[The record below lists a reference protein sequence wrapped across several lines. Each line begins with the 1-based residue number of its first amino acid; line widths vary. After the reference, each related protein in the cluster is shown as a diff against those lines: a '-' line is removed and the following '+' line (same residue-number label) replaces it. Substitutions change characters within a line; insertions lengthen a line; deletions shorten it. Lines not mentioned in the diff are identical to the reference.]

1 MDFLKVLITTDW
13 YAPVVNGVVTSV
25 LNLEKFLRELGHE
38 VKVLTLSERI
48 RSHKTEN
55 VYYVKSM
62 PAPVY
67 PEARV
72 GFIKHRYYKE
82 IVEWRPDIIHSQC
95 EFSTYVMA
103 QIIAHKL
110 SIPVV
115 HTYHTVYEDYTHYF
129 SPSKK
134 YGKMAV
140 SVLTKT
146 LMNHTDKVI
155 VPTEKVKTLLL
166 GYGVEREM
174 FVLPTGIDLEKFKK
188 QPTAERLAEL
198 KTKHG
203 IPEENKV
210 MICLCRLAK
219 EKNITELLE
228 FFRELDPPKTTF
240 LIVGGG
246 PYFKE
251 LKKEAENLCR
261 GMSVIFTDMVSPDE
275 VPDYYK
281 LGDIFVSASTSETQ
295 GLTYVEALA
304 NGLPALCRRDPCLEN
319 VVVDNENG
327 FVYENFE
334 DFKKYAEKML
344 TDDSLRAALSQ
355 GALESS
361 KKFSTY
367 AFAERAV
374 EIYKKAL
381 KDKEN
386 GVHTRRFGF

>member
-82 IVEWRPDIIHSQC
+82 IVEWGPDIIHSQC

-155 VPTEKVKTLLL
+155 VPTE
-166 GYGVEREM
+166 ER
-174 FVLPTGIDLEKFKK
+174 
-188 QPTAERLAEL
+188 
-198 KTKHG
+198 
-203 IPEENKV
+203 
-210 MICLCRLAK
+210 CLC
-219 EKNITELLE
+219 
-228 FFRELDPPKTTF
+228 
-240 LIVGGG
+240 
-246 PYFKE
+246 
-251 LKKEAENLCR
+251 CR
-261 GMSVIFTDMVSPDE
+261 Q
-275 VPDYYK
+275 
-281 LGDIFVSASTSETQ
+281 A
-295 GLTYVEALA
+295 
-304 NGLPALCRRDPCLEN
+304 
-319 VVVDNENG
+319 
-327 FVYENFE
+327 
-334 DFKKYAEKML
+334 
-344 TDDSLRAALSQ
+344 
-355 GALESS
+355 
-361 KKFSTY
+361 
-367 AFAERAV
+367 
-374 EIYKKAL
+374 
-381 KDKEN
+381 
-386 GVHTRRFGF
+386 

>member
-1 MDFLKVLITTDW
+1 MSDTSPIVLCGFMGCGKTTVGKIISKRTELEFIDMDSYIEKKE
-13 YAPVVNGVVTSV
+13 GCSV
-25 LNLEKFLRELGHE
+25 
-38 VKVLTLSERI
+38 
-48 RSHKTEN
+48 
-55 VYYVKSM
+55 
-62 PAPVY
+62 
-67 PEARV
+67 
-72 GFIKHRYYKE
+72 KE
-82 IVEWRPDIIHSQC
+82 IFE
-95 EFSTYVMA
+95 
-103 QIIAHKL
+103 
-110 SIPVV
+110 
-115 HTYHTVYEDYTHYF
+115 
-129 SPSKK
+129 
-134 YGKMAV
+134 
-140 SVLTKT
+140 
-146 LMNHTDKVI
+146 
-155 VPTEKVKTLLL
+155 
-166 GYGVEREM
+166 
-174 FVLPTGIDLEKFKK
+174 
-188 QPTAERLAEL
+188 
-198 KTKHG
+198 KHG
-203 IPEENKV
+203 EEY
-210 MICLCRLAK
+210 
-219 EKNITELLE
+219 
-228 FFRELDPPKTTF
+228 FRELDPPKTTF

-304 NGLPALCRRDPCLEN
+304 NGLPALCRKDPCLEN

-374 EIYKKAL
+374 EIYEKAL

-386 GVHTRRFGF
+386 GAHTKRFGF